1 MSAEQSLIDA
11 VVQTG
16 ILISTGLTLLGAYR
30 VMEGPTIPDRMVAL
44 DTISTNIVAIG
55 VLVSIMTGKSYF
67 VLISLVLGIIGF
79 ISTTVVSMY
88 IREGDI
94 IT

>member
-1 MSAEQSLIDA
+1 MSAEQGLVNA
-11 VVQTG
+11 VVQIG
-16 ILISTGLTLLGAYR
+16 ILISSSLTLISAYR
-30 VMEGPTIPDRMVAL
+30 VIEGPTIPDRVVAL

-88 IREGDI
+88 IKEGDI